1 MTIQRTISPV
11 DGSVYVEREL
21 AEGARIEAALATAEM
36 ARATWRFVPVVE
48 RQAVLSRFVDA
59 ILSKRDELAQEITWQ
74 MGRPIAQ
81 SPGELK
87 GFEER
92 ARYMIR
98 IAEAALD
105 DIRFDDLPGFARFIR
120 REPLGTVFV
129 IAPWNY
135 PYLTAV
141 NSVVPA
147 LLAGNAVIL
156 KHSAQT
162 PLVAERF
169 AQAFDEAGL
178 PRGVFQA
185 LHLSHASALKIIAD
199 GRADHVSFTGSVQG
213 GREVA
218 HAAGHTFMSTTMEL
232 GGKDPAYV
240 REDVN
245 LQHAIENVADGAF
258 FNSGQCCCGIERVYV
273 HESVYDRFVEGMAE
287 LASSYRL
294 GDPTRAD
301 TTIGPMAR
309 LRSAE
314 LVREQLVDA
323 VARGARTLVEP
334 SRFAQDTHGSCYVGP
349 QVLVDCD
356 HAMAIM
362 RDETFGPVAGVM
374 KVASDEE
381 AIRMMNDSPYGLT
394 ASIWT
399 SDVRAAERIGDRL
412 ETGTVYMNRCDYLDP
427 ALAWTGVKE
436 SGRGVS
442 LSRLAYEHLTRPKS
456 FHLRLAL

>member
-36 ARATWRFVPVVE
+36 ARAAWRVVPVVE

-59 ILSKRDELAQEITWQ
+59 ILSRRDELAQEITWQ

-98 IAEAALD
+98 IAEAALA

-129 IAPWNY
+129 VAPWNY

-169 AQAFDEAGL
+169 AQALDE
-178 PRGVFQA
+178 RR
-185 LHLSHASALKIIAD
+185 ASRAASSRPCTSRTRARASIIAD
-199 GRADHVSFTGSVQG
+199 GRARPRRLHRLGA
-213 GREVA
+213 GR
-218 HAAGHTFMSTTMEL
+218 HARWPSARRPAPSSSTALEL

-240 REDVN
+240 RADAN
-245 LQHAIENVADGAF
+245 LQHAIENLVDGAF
-258 FNSGQCCCGIERVYV
+258 FNSGQCCCGIERIYV
-273 HESVYDRFVEGMAE
+273 HETRLRRLRRGLRRAGVELSARRP
-287 LASSYRL
+287 A
-294 GDPTRAD
+294 RAD
-301 TTIGPMAR
+301 DHDRTDGAAA
-309 LRSAE
+309 LAE
-314 LVREQLVDA
+314 LVREQIDRGRRQGRAGALVDRSA
-323 VARGARTLVEP
+323 LRRSDAHGTP
-334 SRFAQDTHGSCYVGP
+334 TSRRRCWST
-349 QVLVDCD
+349 CD
-356 HAMAIM
+356 HAHA
-362 RDETFGPVAGVM
+362 RHDARRPSARWS
-374 KVASDEE
+374 AS
-381 AIRMMNDSPYGLT
+381 
-394 ASIWT
+394 
-399 SDVRAAERIGDRL
+399 
-412 ETGTVYMNRCDYLDP
+412 
-427 ALAWTGVKE
+427 
-436 SGRGVS
+436 
-442 LSRLAYEHLTRPKS
+442 
-456 FHLRLAL
+456 